1 MSKHIAIPM
10 DTLSGE
16 ALAGLVEEFITREG
30 TDYGEREHS
39 LDEKRATVM
48 RQLGRAEIA
57 IVYDFESESTT
68 LITRE
73 ELARLG
79 IEASDDE

>member
-1 MSKHIAIPM
+1 MPTHIEVP
-10 DTLSGE
+10 LSSLSAE
-16 ALAGLVEEFITREG
+16 AAEGLIDEFITREG

-39 LDEKRATVM
+39 LAEKRASVQ
-48 RQLGRAEIA
+48 RQLARREVA

-68 LITRE
+68 LVSRD

-79 IEASDDE
+79 IANEDS